1 MPPLSDLTSDVR
13 TASCFFTRTTHRR
26 HTHASASLS
35 RARRARP
42 RARVPRSARGRQ
54 ARGDVCKLFLGTTC
68 FSGLTFQG
76 LQLLYSDRR
85 KRRRFLVGQR
95 IQYPEPMLNVG
106 SDHPCSSSMSLLDMG
121 HVSHDLFCIDVRHA
135 WPHTTVS
142 VMTDSGASRHASH
155 GRVSHVTS
163 DISVGSD
170 VTSTKP
176 SHHSHT
182 GLTHL
187 TTLHCDKARRPGRGF
202 HTTRLTRPAP

>member
-1 MPPLSDLTSDVR
+1 MLLYTHN
-13 TASCFFTRTTHRR
+13 TQTTH
-26 HTHASASLS
+26 THKRVSLS
-35 RARRARP
+35 RARREGG
-42 RARVPRSARGRQ
+42 RARVPRSAHAKQGEMF
-54 ARGDVCKLFLGTTC
+54 ASSFWAPHAFKGLLFRA
-68 FSGLTFQG
+68 
-76 LQLLYSDRR
+76 YSYYNRTGGNE
-85 KRRRFLVGQR
+85 RRRRATHQR
-95 IQYPEPMLNVG
+95 PHCCTLFGRTAHTVSRANELNVA

-135 WPHTTVS
+135 WPHTTVP
-142 VMTDSGASRHASH
+142 VTDSGASRHASH

-202 HTTRLTRPAP
+202 HTRRFTRPAP

>member
-1 MPPLSDLTSDVR
+1 VR

-26 HTHASASLS
+26 HTHKRVSLARAQ
-35 RARRARP
+35 RARTPSKGRCLQALFGHHMLFRAY
-42 RARVPRSARGRQ
+42 
-54 ARGDVCKLFLGTTC
+54 
-68 FSGLTFQG
+68 FSGLTVGRTAHTVSRANAKCGIRSSLF
-76 LQLLYSDRR
+76 L
-85 KRRRFLVGQR
+85 KR
-95 IQYPEPMLNVG
+95 
-106 SDHPCSSSMSLLDMG
+106 SSMSLLDMG

-135 WPHTTVS
+135 WPHTTVP
-142 VMTDSGASRHASH
+142 VTDSGASRHASH